1 MIVGWLGMDI
11 ELLKTF
17 VEVHHTRH
25 FAHAAD
31 NLSITPS
38 AVSARI
44 RLLESQLGTTL
55 FIRERNNVRLTSAG
69 ERFLTHAR
77 NMLKSWEQARY
88 DVAVDTDPRP
98 NLTVLTVPGLWD
110 GIKLDWLRDL
120 HEQQPALSL
129 RVETL
134 NSNQITLRLQQ
145 NSADLG
151 FILEPTVGPEL
162 RVQELGQLE
171 LTLVSTMPNQ
181 SAVESIKGRYALVDW
196 GASFHIQHANAFAN
210 MPPPR
215 IWAATGR
222 IAYDLILT
230 TGGAAYLPRRLVEP
244 AQQAGRLYL
253 VDSAPGIA
261 LTIFAAYPIWSE
273 REGLIGQVLD
283 AVKTCL

>member
-1 MIVGWLGMDI
+1 MDI

-17 VEVHHTRH
+17 VEVYHTRH
-25 FAHAAD
+25 FARAAE
-31 NLSITPS
+31 NLFLTPS

-44 RLLESQLGTTL
+44 RLLESQLGTPL
-55 FIRERNNVRLTSAG
+55 FVRERNNVQLTGAG
-69 ERFLTHAR
+69 ERFLGHAR
-77 NMLKSWEQARY
+77 SMLKSWEQARY
-88 DVAVDTDPRP
+88 DAAVGADPRLH
-98 NLTVLTVPGLWD
+98 LTMLTLPGLWD

-120 HEQQPALSL
+120 HARQPALSL
-129 RVETL
+129 RVEAL
-134 NSNQITLRLQQ
+134 NSNQITTRLQQ
-145 NSADLG
+145 NRADLG
-151 FILEPTVGPEL
+151 FMLEPTAGPEL
-162 RVQELGQLE
+162 RLQELGRLE
-171 LTLVSTMPNQ
+171 LTLVSTTPDQ
-181 SAVESIKGRYALVDW
+181 SAIEAIKGRYALVDW